1 MYGYQSKEWTAC
13 MTSRGS
19 TGLRG
24 LFYFCHSQR
33 NNQIEE
39 AESVKCISMGC
50 GVDRERGM
58 DIRIKFIGRAGGK
71 SKKNLD
77 KTIVERQGLMKCMT

>member
-1 MYGYQSKEWTAC
+1 M
-13 MTSRGS
+13 
-19 TGLRG
+19 
-24 LFYFCHSQR
+24 
-33 NNQIEE
+33 
-39 AESVKCISMGC
+39 KCISMGC